1 MNETIR
7 QLYERKYARFFT
19 DRAKLVQTFCARK
32 YNSAFSR
39 EMSRSA
45 EVYLQEFLDKE

>member
-1 MNETIR
+1 MNEIIR

-19 DRAKLVQTFCARK
+19 NRAKLVQAFCARK

-39 EMSRSA
+39 EMSRSVS
-45 EVYLQEFLDKE
+45 EYLKDFQ